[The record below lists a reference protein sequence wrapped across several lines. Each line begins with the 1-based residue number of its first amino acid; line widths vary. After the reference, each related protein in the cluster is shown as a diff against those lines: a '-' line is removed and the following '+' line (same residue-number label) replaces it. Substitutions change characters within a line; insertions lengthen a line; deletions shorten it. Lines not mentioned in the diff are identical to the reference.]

1 MWRDDACNDGYD
13 GSKEVKKMAQEK
25 KSKRPKKSPSENPK
39 GLEPSKSILENKL
52 LRLVAFSAIG
62 AVSVILVTQQIG
74 SLSESESISE
84 IGLILGIIT
93 GIVPMTLYQLKE
105 VQRKDSVDKHM
116 PVFLLALLSS
126 VQSGT
131 NLIKAIEQS
140 ASRNLG
146 ALTPPLKNLKANMS
160 WGMPQDEAFAHFSD
174 ATGTRISKRVTV
186 LLEMALKIGGD
197 IAENLEM
204 IQKHVSEMQNI
215 EKSRKSQLAPYTYTI
230 YISYAVFL
238 AVAVLLITSFFTE
251 IEKVQVSLIEQGNSG
266 SGGLF
271 GSLADMDVGLME
283 TALFNMA
290 IIEAVFGGLAAGKIG
305 AGSYVA
311 GIKHVVAMIVIAIIA
326 FNVI

>member
-1 MWRDDACNDGYD
+1 
-13 GSKEVKKMAQEK
+13 MAQEK
-25 KSKRPKKSPSENPK
+25 KSKKPKKSESVIPK
-39 GLEPSKSILENKL
+39 GLEPSKSILENKV
-52 LRLVAFSAIG
+52 LRLVAFSVIG
-62 AVSVILVTQQIG
+62 AVSVILITQQIG
-74 SLSESESISE
+74 SMSGSESISE
-84 IGLILGIIT
+84 VGLIFGAIT
-93 GIVPMTLYQLKE
+93 GIVPITLYQLKE

-126 VQSGT
+126 VQSGS
-131 NLIKAIEQS
+131 NLIKAIEQT

-160 WGMPQDEAFAHFSD
+160 WGMPMDEAFERFGDS
-174 ATGTRISKRVTV
+174 TGTRISKRVTV

-204 IQKHVSEMQNI
+204 IQKHVTEMQNI

-230 YISYAVFL
+230 YISYAVFI
-238 AVAVLLITSFFTE
+238 AVAVLLISSFFTE
-251 IEKVQVSLIEQGNSG
+251 IEKVQESLIEQGNQG

-271 GSLADMDVGLME
+271 GSLADMDIGLME

-290 IIEAVFGGLAAGKIG
+290 IIEAIFGGLAAGKIG

-311 GIKHVVAMIVIAIIA
+311 GIKHIVAMIVIAIIA
-326 FNVI
+326 FNVV